1 MIKMLKNYMNNLLK
15 SMPIAIIS
23 SCVSV
28 LILMNTE
35 IFKEFDLQN
44 ILLSFFITVI
54 IMSHL
59 VIPFSRIVSKINS

>member
-1 MIKMLKNYMNNLLK
+1 MMKMLKNYMNNLLK

-28 LILMNTE
+28 SILMGTE

-44 ILLSFFITVI
+44 ILLSFFITVV

-59 VIPFSRIVSKINS
+59 VTPFSRIVSKINN